1 MAMFEAL
8 TGNIPVKTILSEM
21 VGSGRVPN
29 SLIFAGPQGIGKK
42 HFAYEVARAFLCLS
56 QNQAAPCGAC
66 HSCIRIVNIE
76 PPRTEKGED
85 YERVFIGFHLDVCL
99 VAPFKRNIRVG
110 AIRSL
115 EREANFRPFE
125 AKARFF
131 VIDDADLMNDAASN
145 ALLKTLEEPVPTS
158 HIILITSRPDN
169 LLQTI
174 RSRAQLIRFAP
185 IEAEEIRQ
193 ALVRDH
199 AFSEVDASLAARF
212 ANGSFARALAFDPE
226 TFTSAREKM
235 LSVVAMAASRNSF
248 AEMLLLGEKLHDQK
262 NKDRFEEDLA
272 ILESLIRDAWL
283 MKLHAGTQLL
293 ENDNLEKRILEAT
306 TSLTAKELAGWL
318 NEIEGL
324 RRNFAVNINRKI
336 ATDALF
342 VKMGA

>member
-1 MAMFEAL
+1 MFDLIA
-8 TGNIPVKTILSEM
+8 GNTPVKTILSEM
-21 VGSGRVPN
+21 VGAGRVPN

-56 QNQAAPCGAC
+56 QNEAAPCGAC
-66 HSCIRIVNIE
+66 HSCIRVVNIE
-76 PPRTEKGED
+76 PPRSEKGED

-110 AIRSL
+110 SIRAL

-125 AKARFF
+125 GKARFF
-131 VIDDADLMNDAASN
+131 IIDDADLMNEAASN

-158 HIILITSRPDN
+158 HIILITSRPDS
-169 LLQTI
+169 LLPTI

-185 IEAEEIRQ
+185 ISSEEIRQ
-193 ALVRDH
+193 VLVRVN
-199 AFSEVDASLAARF
+199 AFNEIDASLAGGF

-226 TFTSAREKM
+226 TFSSARERM
-235 LSVVAMAASRNSF
+235 LSVVAMAANGDSL
-248 AEMLLLGEKLHDQK
+248 ADLLLLGEKLHDQK
-262 NKDRFEEDLA
+262 NKDRFEEDLG

-283 MKLHAGTQLL
+283 MKLEAGTQLL
-293 ENDNLEKRILEAT
+293 ENIDLDKQIVEAT
-306 TSLTAKELAGWL
+306 ARTTKTELAAWL
-318 NEIEGL
+318 NEIEDL